1 MSRFDGQRPSQSFEE
16 LLASGTIIIDK
27 GGQGTADFG
36 ADNANFE
43 VTMKDNTLLTNAITN
58 ESQT

>member
-1 MSRFDGQRPSQSFEE
+1 M
-16 LLASGTIIIDK
+16 ASGTIIIDK